1 MRGLTHLKNRQKKL
15 LMSKEKHIQKLEYL
29 LQRIEREPVDSMI
42 GKVKKSVKVYRIR
55 RKIKQ
60 LRKQK

>member
-1 MRGLTHLKNRQKKL
+1 
-15 LMSKEKHIQKLEYL
+15 MSKEKHIQKLEYL
-29 LQRIEREPVDSMI
+29 LQRIEREPIDSMI

-60 LRKQK
+60 LKKQK